1 MRTRFLK
8 GVVLVAIVS
17 AATVVS
23 TGALAGTGIGG
34 VFNLGTTNTTNAST
48 VLQGSTTGQQLRVV
62 NNATTGTGVTGIGIH
77 TAANEPPL
85 AVDSTARVNNLNAD
99 LLDGQTSA
107 SFVAGGGRIVSARVA
122 QAIPSANAVV
132 LSVPSFGTLEAS
144 CQSTGFGVLWRN
156 RTSPST
162 PLDVWLLEQ
171 GGITR
176 FTTQA
181 TANTATNFAS
191 DVKGD
196 EMFTE
201 EVGRP
206 GHTATI
212 TIAAHWSP
220 SGCIFANQAIVQ

>member
-8 GVVLVAIVS
+8 GVLLVAIVS

-23 TGALAGTGIGG
+23 TAALAGTGIGG
-34 VFNLGTTNTTNAST
+34 VFNLGSTNSTNAST
-48 VLQGSTTGQQLRVV
+48 VLQGSTAGQQLRVV
-62 NNATTGTGVTGIGIH
+62 NNAATGTGVTGIGIH

-85 AVDSTARVNNLNAD
+85 AVNSTARVSNLNAD

-107 SFVAGGGRIVSARVA
+107 AFVAGGGRIVSARVE

-132 LSVPSFGTLEAS
+132 LTVPSFGTIEAS
-144 CQSTGFGVLWRN
+144 CSTGFGMMWRN
-156 RTSPST
+156 GTNPST
-162 PLDVWLLEQ
+162 PLDVWLFEQ

-181 TANTATNFAS
+181 TAGTATPLAI
-191 DVKGD
+191 DVKD
-196 EMFTE
+196 DALFTLV
-201 EVGRP
+201 VGRP

-212 TIAAHWSP
+212 TTASHWSP
-220 SGCIFANQAIVQ
+220 SGCIFHAQAVVQ